1 MKPSR
6 IAGVFAAA
14 GLAAALFGLAGLSRA
29 DEVPWLADRTV
40 EVAAHRM
47 SLMHGPSGHALVGY
61 LARPQA
67 PGRRPGVVEL
77 HGCGGFGGYDVVAAD
92 VLSSFGY
99 AALALDSLGHRNACG
114 AGPYGQVAEAVDAYA
129 ARRWLAEQ
137 RFVDPQRI
145 AVLGFS
151 MGAQAALDAVETG
164 GPLEQAYGRH
174 FRAAVAFYPNCRF
187 RSGVVSA
194 PTLVLIGE
202 KDDWARASWCR
213 KMVARRDGKGA
224 PVKLIVYPGAT
235 HAFNLPAPARQYRGH
250 RLEYDPAA
258 TAEAWRAVRR
268 FLHETLGA
276 TGNDEAPG
284 KPAIR

>member
-1 MKPSR
+1 MKPER
-6 IAGVFAAA
+6 FAGLFAAA
-14 GLAAALFGLAGLSRA
+14 GLAAALLGLAGLSRA

-61 LARPQA
+61 LARPKA
-67 PGRRPGVVEL
+67 PGRRPAVVEL

-114 AGPYGQVAEAVDAYA
+114 AGPYGQVAEAIDAYA

-137 RFVDPQRI
+137 PFVDPKRI

-151 MGAQAALDAVETG
+151 MGAQAALDSVESG

-187 RSGVVSA
+187 RAGVMSA
-194 PTLVLIGE
+194 PTLILIGE

-213 KMVARRDGKGA
+213 HMLARREGKGA
-224 PVKLIVYPGAT
+224 PVELIVYPGAT
-235 HAFNLPAPARQYRGH
+235 HAFNIPARPRQNLGH
-250 RLEYDPAA
+250 RLEYDPVA

-268 FLHETLGA
+268 FLRERLGA
-276 TGNDEAPG
+276 ARNDEARG
-284 KPAIR
+284 SPAIR